1 MKNIIEKAY
10 NTKWAEID
18 QTYTRMKKEAKSRE
32 DYEFSIADLIESR
45 GFMSLQEADFL
56 FAYYFRKN
64 HPSYF
69 E

>member
-1 MKNIIEKAY
+1 
-10 NTKWAEID
+10 
-18 QTYTRMKKEAKSRE
+18 MKKEAKSRE